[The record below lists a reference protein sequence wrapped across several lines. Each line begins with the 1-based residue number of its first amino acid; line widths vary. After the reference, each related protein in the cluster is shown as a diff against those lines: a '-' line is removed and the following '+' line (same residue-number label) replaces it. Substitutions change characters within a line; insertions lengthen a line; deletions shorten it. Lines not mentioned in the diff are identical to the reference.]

1 MNIFLEKYLT
11 EHLLTVT
18 CETIREKCPNTEF
31 FLVRIF
37 PHSDWI
43 RRFTPYSVRMRE
55 NTTRKNSV
63 FEHFSRC
70 ENFIREWIVPE
81 TTHSENF
88 YPSFET
94 DFLEL
99 LLALVTS
106 TFSVIVCLKISC
118 ISNCPKIF
126 KTTSDM
132 NLKFSHEVHLDRRRS
147 LTSFTGH
154 KTQIY
159 FTNQKLLKEDLRI
172 KYQLLLKII
181 IFYHKTKWH

>member
-1 MNIFLEKYLT
+1 MNIFLEKYFT

-106 TFSVIVCLKISC
+106 TFSVIVCLKSAVYPTALRSSKPPMTWIWNFHMRC
-118 ISNCPKIF
+118 TLIEDDRWRHLLVIR
-126 KTTSDM
+126 
-132 NLKFSHEVHLDRRRS
+132 LKYILQ
-147 LTSFTGH
+147 T
-154 KTQIY
+154 KNY
-159 FTNQKLLKEDLRI
+159 LKR
-172 KYQLLLKII
+172 
-181 IFYHKTKWH
+181 TWG